1 MQQPLEPIPSEQSG
15 PAESRLFQVV
25 FLVAVVSTAVVLTLW
40 ISRENEPAGVEIFI
54 PTPAPVVFQ
63 VTGAVNAPGVYSLDG
78 EPRVA
83 DVVEVAGGLTDEADE
98 GRINLALVVRDGARI
113 DIPKVGDSTTATGS
127 GNLPGVTQGVVNPE
141 PVTTGTS
148 GLLDLNSATKDELVS
163 LPGIG
168 EVRAQS
174 IIDWR
179 STNLITAVD
188 DLLAISGIGPA
199 TVDSIRD
206 LVIQP

>member
-1 MQQPLEPIPSEQSG
+1 MQKPPDPISSEQSG
-15 PAESRLFQVV
+15 PAQSRLFQLV
-25 FLVAVVSTAVVLTLW
+25 FLVAVVAIAVVLTLW
-40 ISRENEPAGVEIFI
+40 VTRENEPTGVEIFI

-78 EPRVA
+78 SPRIT
-83 DVVEVAGGLTDEADE
+83 DVIDAAGGLTDEADE

-188 DLLAISGIGPA
+188 DLLAISGIGHA

-206 LVIQP
+206 HVIQP

>member
-1 MQQPLEPIPSEQSG
+1 MQKPPDPISSEQSG
-15 PAESRLFQVV
+15 PAQSRLFQLV
-25 FLVAVVSTAVVLTLW
+25 FLVAVVAIAVVLTLW
-40 ISRENEPAGVEIFI
+40 VTRENEPTVVEIFI

-78 EPRVA
+78 SPRIT
-83 DVVEVAGGLTDEADE
+83 DVIDAAGGLTDEADE

-206 LVIQP
+206 HVIQP